1 MFVDRR
7 CCAARH
13 HSDRRR
19 TAACE
24 LPAILIGRSPT
35 TALDVPRGSSM
46 FVDRRC
52 CAARALLGPSLDG
65 CVRAP
70 RDPHRPQSDHGARC
84 PTGAVDVRRSQVRH
98 HSDRR
103 STAARPRSRRLV
115 DVRGLGSSRFARGIR
130 YVRRR
135 RDVQDVCVRAHQ
147 RSSSA
152 AVRPRRSMSH
162 GGRRCSSI
170 AGAASLGPSV
180 DRSSASQHRR
190 LGDVRG
196 LGSSRFARGI
206 GYVRRRRDVQDVC
219 VRAPRDPHRSQS
231 DRGPMSHGGRR
242 CSSIAGAARRGITRT
257 VARPQHGPQ
266 AAGRRCL
273 RRWFEALG
281 AGPRLVDRFVA
292 TRRTRSKAHH
302 RESDMVAPHVGRSRE
317 RDRVQ
322 QCPDRG
328 QCVTREDLR

>member
-13 HSDRRR
+13 HSNRRR

-35 TALDVPRGSSM
+35 TALDVPRGPSM
-46 FVDRRC
+46 FVDRVC
-52 CAARALLGPSLDG
+52 C
-65 CVRAP
+65 
-70 RDPHRPQSDHGARC
+70 
-84 PTGAVDVRRSQVRH
+84 
-98 HSDRR
+98 
-103 STAARPRSRRLV
+103 
-115 DVRGLGSSRFARGIR
+115 
-130 YVRRR
+130 
-135 RDVQDVCVRAHQ
+135 
-147 RSSSA
+147 
-152 AVRPRRSMSH
+152 
-162 GGRRCSSI
+162 
-170 AGAASLGPSV
+170 AASLGPSV